1 MIRGLMGSLSL
12 PGGDWV
18 WSGNGLLVVLV
29 TAAVHSA
36 YLGSAGVSEMDHHV
50 GSEGFS
56 WIQRETHGLPGELA
70 IGRAFDVLPC
80 AATNSRKRYSLPCP
94 HNEEQGRKL

>member
-50 GSEGFS
+50 GSEGFLGFS
-56 WIQRETHGLPGELA
+56 ERRTVYPA
-70 IGRAFDVLPC
+70 
-80 AATNSRKRYSLPCP
+80 SL
-94 HNEEQGRKL
+94 R